1 MGVSHQILTIDRGA
15 SSKRSGQTTP
25 LPFVEDLQVALAQ
38 LTRLHPALALS
49 GLPIY
54 VAASQRALLKQ
65 ADVHTLLRL
74 PTGILIRSRPLSQP
88 SAFPSHSLLP
98 ANSGLRARSEGQ
110 RPLDS
115 FAPAQSASRPARLV
129 LRSQRIQ
136 VWLKDESLEDS
147 ANLPAPGVLA
157 LEITEDLEA
166 ALAQFAEIAA
176 DLKR

>member
-1 MGVSHQILTIDRGA
+1 MGVSHQLCGY
-15 SSKRSGQTTP
+15 RSWG
-25 LPFVEDLQVALAQ
+25 LVEAFGSNHALAFRRRPPSRPRPVDS
-38 LTRLHPALALS
+38 LASRSLALS

-74 PTGILIRSRPLSQP
+74 PTGILIRSLPLSQP

-136 VWLKDESLEDS
+136 VFDRK
-147 ANLPAPGVLA
+147 PAAPVLNQ
-157 LEITEDLEA
+157 LHPL
-166 ALAQFAEIAA
+166 
-176 DLKR
+176 R